1 MVQVVQV
8 VILNLVVQVAQSMGV
23 QIFEMPT
30 DKANDVFIR
39 VFLSSEMRTRF
50 KVACAQAEVAMS
62 EKARELIE
70 EWTMKQEVQNKS
82 PSPSDSKGDK

>member
-1 MVQVVQV
+1 M
-8 VILNLVVQVAQSMGV
+8 AQSV
-23 QIFEMPT
+23 EVYLFEMST

-50 KVACAQAEVAMS
+50 KVACAKSEVAMS

-70 EWTMKQEVQNKS
+70 EWTISQETQSQNS
-82 PSPSDSKGDK
+82 SQSEDKGDK

>member
-1 MVQVVQV
+1 
-8 VILNLVVQVAQSMGV
+8 MGV
-23 QIFEMPT
+23 QLLEMPT

-50 KVACAQAEVAMS
+50 KVACARDGVAMS

-70 EWTMKQEVQNKS
+70 EWTMKQEAQNQNLPQS
-82 PSPSDSKGDK
+82 EDKRYQ

>member
-1 MVQVVQV
+1 M
-8 VILNLVVQVAQSMGV
+8 S
-23 QIFEMPT
+23 T

-50 KVACAQAEVAMS
+50 KVACAKSEVAMS

-70 EWTMKQEVQNKS
+70 EWTISQETQSQNS
-82 PSPSDSKGDK
+82 SQSEDKGDK